1 MKAWRRVGL
10 ELLLVILLVPQAF
23 VFLYHFPHI
32 FHGGSLLGLLKA
44 LSLYAL
50 SISWVS
56 APFLAVLT
64 LLVRTL
70 IASRVRW
77 YVMLPSCIGAGYLWL
92 ALWNQFVYSDF
103 SYLRAALP
111 ILLCSI
117 GAAGWAMARSLY
129 LESLLPQEKAKSPVT
144 DLSE

>member
-10 ELLLVILLVPQAF
+10 ELLLVTLLVPQAF
-23 VFLYHFPHI
+23 VFFYNFPNL
-32 FHGGSLLGLLKA
+32 FHGGSPLGLLKA

-64 LLVRTL
+64 LLVRIL
-70 IASRVRW
+70 IGARVRW
-77 YVMLPSCIGAGYLWL
+77 YAMLPFCIAAGYLWL
-92 ALWNQFVYSDF
+92 TLWNRFVYSDF

-111 ILLCSI
+111 ILLCSV

-129 LESLLPQEKAKSPVT
+129 LESLVPQEKAKSPVT